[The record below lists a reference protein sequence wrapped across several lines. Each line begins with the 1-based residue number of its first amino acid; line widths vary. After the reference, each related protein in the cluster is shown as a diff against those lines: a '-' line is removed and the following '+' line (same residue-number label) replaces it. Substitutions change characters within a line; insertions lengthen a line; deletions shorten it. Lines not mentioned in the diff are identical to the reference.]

1 MVNTL
6 KIAFDKYFT
15 TLRLV
20 GSVPILETR
29 VLSILTFLRRYVYS
43 QATII
48 EEKELK
54 AIEEIF
60 NCISSSSCLIND
72 FPQLIKNTG
81 ANHGNMF
88 TQGGMT
94 IISNSTGENLSTQQ
108 GNVQKFS
115 DFAYQ
120 PSLGSEDFLA
130 GYDSTLNENIRVNAG
145 ALIST
150 WQPI

>member
-1 MVNTL
+1 MINTL
-6 KIAFDKYFT
+6 KKAFDKYFD

-20 GSVPILETR
+20 GHINSRETK
-29 VLSILTFLRRYVYS
+29 VLSILAFLRRYVYTQS
-43 QATII
+43 TII
-48 EEKELK
+48 GNKELK
-54 AIEEIF
+54 ELEEIF
-60 NCISSSSCLIND
+60 NCIVSQSCLID
-72 FPQLIKNTG
+72 DIPQLVLNTG
-81 ANHGNMF
+81 SSNGNMF
-88 TQGGMT
+88 TQGGIT

>member
-1 MVNTL
+1 MINTL
-6 KIAFDKYFT
+6 KKAFDKYFDI
-15 TLRLV
+15 LRLV
-20 GSVPILETR
+20 GHINSRETK
-29 VLSILTFLRRYVYS
+29 VLSILAFLRRYIYTQS
-43 QATII
+43 TII
-48 EEKELK
+48 GNKELK
-54 AIEEIF
+54 ELEEIF
-60 NCISSSSCLIND
+60 NCIVSQSCLID
-72 FPQLIKNTG
+72 DIPQLVLNTG
-81 ANHGNMF
+81 SSNGNMF
-88 TQGGMT
+88 TQGGIT

>member
-1 MVNTL
+1 MINVL
-6 KIAFDKYFT
+6 KEAFDTYFN
-15 TLRLV
+15 TLRLT
-20 GSVPILETR
+20 GYINPKETKI
-29 VLSILTFLRRYVYS
+29 LSILAFLRRYIYAKS
-43 QATII
+43 TII
-48 EEKELK
+48 SDKELK
-54 AIEEIF
+54 NLEDIF
-60 NCISSSSCLIND
+60 NCIVANSCLLYDI
-72 FPQLIKNTG
+72 PQLVLNT
-81 ANHGNMF
+81 NSSNGNMF
-88 TQGGMT
+88 TQGGIT
-94 IISNSTGENLSTQQ
+94 IISNTGENLSTQQ